1 MKNVNISPLEFYD
14 LTPGEINDILIQI
27 KYSNENEIAIKKA
40 ELEATMHAVT
50 LGIANLKKKGNKYSL
65 FKKEVEKQ
73 SKKIT
78 KAQKAI
84 ELAELE
90 RLVI

>member
-50 LGIANLKKKGNKYSL
+50 LGIANLKKKGDKYSL
-65 FKKEVEKQ
+65 FEKEVEKQ